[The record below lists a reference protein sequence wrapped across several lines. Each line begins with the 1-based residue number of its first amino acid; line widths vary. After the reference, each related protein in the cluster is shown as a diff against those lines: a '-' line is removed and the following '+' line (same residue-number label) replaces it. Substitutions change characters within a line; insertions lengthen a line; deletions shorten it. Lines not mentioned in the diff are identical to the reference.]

1 MICITFNHN
10 LKPNFVIMAPICL
23 GKACDYKHHASQKA
37 PVSHGNFGHKNEFY
51 QTHLKGRSLLTNSFS
66 LKQHNIEVTNIVRN
80 ARPAKLYQEALAY
93 EPEAAIADSGAI
105 MVRSGEKTGRS
116 PSDKRIVKH
125 PDSEQDVWWGSVN
138 VAVDEHTFEINRERA
153 IDYLNTRQKLYVVDG
168 FAGWDPK
175 EQIKVR
181 IICTRPYHAL
191 FMWNMLIRPTPE
203 QLENFGEPDYVIF
216 NAGQF
221 PANRYTMGMT
231 SKTSVD
237 LSFEEQEVVIL
248 GTEYA
253 GEMKK
258 GIFTVMNYIMPK
270 KNVLS
275 MHCSAN
281 EGLDGDVSV
290 FFGLSGTGKTTLSA
304 DEHRKLIGDDE
315 HCWTDDGVFN
325 IEGGCYA
332 KAIDLS
338 AEKEPEIYGAI
349 KFGTVLENVVYD
361 NYTHAVDFTDISI
374 TQNTRAAYPIEYIP
388 NAKIPCVGG
397 HPSHIILLTADAF
410 GVLPPVSKLTP
421 EQAMYHFISGYTAKV
436 AGTEVG
442 ITEPQA
448 TFSACFGAAFMVWH
462 PSKYA
467 ELLAEKMAKYGASAW
482 LVNTG
487 WTGGPYGVGSRMKLS
502 YTRSIIDAI
511 HSGELDNVEFVA
523 DPIFGLAIPTSCPNV
538 PDELLI
544 PKNTWSDGAAYDK
557 QAQKLANLF
566 IKNFEKYKEG
576 SSEAIINAGPKL

>member
-1 MICITFNHN
+1 M
-10 LKPNFVIMAPICL
+10 
-23 GKACDYKHHASQKA
+23 
-37 PVSHGNFGHKNEFY
+37 
-51 QTHLKGRSLLTNSFS
+51 TNSFS
-66 LKQHNIEVTNIVRN
+66 LKKHNIEVSNIVRN

-93 EPEAAIADSGAI
+93 EAEAAIADSGAI

-116 PSDKRIVKH
+116 PSDKRSVKH
-125 PDSEQDVWWGSVN
+125 PDSEKDVWWGAVN

-153 IDYLNTRQKLYVVDG
+153 IDYLNTREKLYVVDG
-168 FAGWDPK
+168 FAGWDEK

-191 FMWNMLIRPTPE
+191 FMWNMLIRPTAE
-203 QLENFGEPDYVIF
+203 ELENFGEPDYVVF

-237 LSFEEQEVVIL
+237 LSFEEKEVVIL

-270 KNVLS
+270 KEVLS

-281 EGLDGDVSV
+281 EGQDGDVSI

-304 DEHRKLIGDDE
+304 DARRQLIGDDE

-361 NYTHAVDFTDISI
+361 DYTHAVDFSDTSI

-397 HPSHIILLTADAF
+397 HPHNIILLTADAF
-410 GVLPPVSKLTP
+410 GVLPPVSKLSP
-421 EQAMYHFISGYTAKV
+421 EQTMYHFISGYTAKV

-442 ITEPQA
+442 VTEPQA

-467 ELLAEKMAKYGASAW
+467 ELLAEKMAQHGASAW
-482 LVNTG
+482 LINTG
-487 WTGGPYGVGSRMKLS
+487 WTGGPYGIGSRIKLA

-511 HSGELDNVEFVA
+511 HNGDLDNVEYVT
-523 DPIFGLAIPTSCPNV
+523 DPIFGLSIPTTCPNV

-544 PKNTWSDGAAYDK
+544 PKNTWANGEAYDA

-566 IKNFEKYKEG
+566 IKNFEKYQAG

>member
-1 MICITFNHN
+1 MFT
-10 LKPNFVIMAPICL
+10 NF
-23 GKACDYKHHASQKA
+23 
-37 PVSHGNFGHKNEFY
+37 
-51 QTHLKGRSLLTNSFS
+51 T
-66 LKQHNIEVTNIVRN
+66 LKQHNIDVTNIVRN
-80 ARPAKLYQEALAY
+80 AIPAQLYQEAIAH
-93 EPEAAIADSGAI
+93 EKEAAIADSGAL

-116 PSDKRIVKH
+116 PNDKRIVKH
-125 PDSEQDVWWGSVN
+125 PNSEADVWWGSVN
-138 VAVDEHTFEINRERA
+138 VAVDEHTFAINRERA
-153 IDYLNTRQKLYVVDG
+153 IDYLNTREKLYVVDG
-168 FAGWDPK
+168 FAGWDTK
-175 EQIKVR
+175 ERITVR

-191 FMWNMLIRPTPE
+191 FMWNMLIRPTDE
-203 QLENFGEPDYVIF
+203 ALENFGDPDYVIF

-221 PANRYTMGMT
+221 PANRYTTGMT

-237 LSFEEQEVVIL
+237 LSFEQQEAVIL

-258 GIFTVMNYIMPK
+258 GIFTIMNYIMPK
-270 KNVLS
+270 KGVLS

-281 EGLDGDVSV
+281 EGDARDVSL

-304 DEHRKLIGDDE
+304 DSRRKLIGDDE
-315 HCWTDDGVFN
+315 HCWTEEGIFN

-349 KFGTVLENVVYD
+349 KFGTVLENVVYHPR
-361 NYTHAVDFTDISI
+361 THAVNYNDVSI
-374 TQNTRAAYPIEYIP
+374 TQNTRAAYPIDYIP

-397 HPSHIILLTADAF
+397 HPKNIILLTADAF

-421 EQAMYHFISGYTAKV
+421 AQTMYHFISGYTAKV

-442 ITEPQA
+442 VTEPEA

-467 ELLAEKMAKYGASAW
+467 ELLAEKIEKHGSSAW

-487 WTGGPYGVGSRMKLS
+487 WTGGPYGIGSRIKLR
-502 YTRSIIDAI
+502 YTRAIIDAI
-511 HSGELDNVEFVA
+511 HDGSLNDVDYVT
-523 DPIFGLAIPTSCPNV
+523 DPTFGLALPTTCPNV

-544 PKNTWSDGAAYDK
+544 PKNTWQDQLVYNR
-557 QAQKLANLF
+557 QAEKLAKLF
-566 IKNFEKYKEG
+566 IKNFEKYQDG
-576 SSEAIINAGPKL
+576 SSQAIIDAGPTV

>member
-1 MICITFNHN
+1 MT
-10 LKPNFVIMAPICL
+10 
-23 GKACDYKHHASQKA
+23 
-37 PVSHGNFGHKNEFY
+37 
-51 QTHLKGRSLLTNSFS
+51 TSFS
-66 LKQHNIEVTNIVRN
+66 LKQHNIDVTNIVRN
-80 ARPAKLYQEALAY
+80 ARPASLYQEAILY
-93 EPEAAIADSGAI
+93 EEEAAIADSGAI
-105 MVRSGEKTGRS
+105 MVRSGDKTGRS

-125 PDSEQDVWWGSVN
+125 PDSEEDVWWGAVN

-153 IDYLNTRQKLYVVDG
+153 IDYLNTRDKLYVVDG
-168 FAGWDPK
+168 FGGWDEK
-175 EQIKVR
+175 ERIKVR

-191 FMWNMLIRPTPE
+191 FMWNMLIRPTEE
-203 QLENFGEPDYVIF
+203 QLKDFGEPDYVVF

-237 LSFEEQEVVIL
+237 LSFEQQEVVIL

-270 KNVLS
+270 KDVLS

-281 EGLDGDVSV
+281 EGDDNDVSL

-304 DEHRKLIGDDE
+304 DARRKLIGDDE
-315 HCWTDDGVFN
+315 HCWTDTGIFN

-338 AEKEPEIYGAI
+338 AEKEPEIYAAI

-361 NYTHAVDFTDISI
+361 DYTHAVDYSDVSI
-374 TQNTRAAYPIEYIP
+374 TQNTRASYPIEYIP

-397 HPSHIILLTADAF
+397 HPQNIILLTADAF
-410 GVLPPVSKLTP
+410 GVLPPVCKLTP
-421 EQAMYHFISGYTAKV
+421 EQTMYHFISGYTAKV

-442 ITEPQA
+442 VTDPEA

-467 ELLAEKMAKYGASAW
+467 ELLAEKMEQHGAAAW

-487 WTGGPYGVGSRMKLS
+487 WTGGPFGVGSRIELK
-502 YTRSIIDAI
+502 YTRAIIDAI
-511 HSGELDNVEFVA
+511 HDGSLNNVEYVT
-523 DPIFGLAIPTSCPNV
+523 DPIFGLAIPTTCPNV
-538 PDELLI
+538 PDSVLL
-544 PKNTWSDGAAYDK
+544 PKNTWSDGAAYDN
-557 QAQKLANLF
+557 QARKLAELF
-566 IKNFEKYKEG
+566 INNFENYKAG
-576 SSEAIINAGPKL
+576 SSQAIIDAGPNL